1 MTRGWGPAAAQAV
14 QEAQHFVDAAKR
26 TTGMGELTALLSEAA
41 RALGFDCVTLVHHL
55 QSQAAARVAIAYSD
69 YPEDFLA
76 ASLARRYIADDP
88 VLAACERSAAPFLW
102 SDVGEL
108 VPLNARRRE
117 ILARAAASGLREG
130 LTIPVNVK
138 GEPPGSCSFGLKG
151 ARRLPCE
158 GGQAAVWV
166 GLFAFEQARRLVGL
180 ASAPRRR
187 PSLSPRQLDCV
198 VLTGQGKS
206 DWAIAELLGLS
217 PHTVHEYIEGAKRRY
232 EVASRQQLLAACL
245 ADGHVTYADVLS
257 P

>member
-1 MTRGWGPAAAQAV
+1 MTRGRTPAAQAV
-14 QEAQHFVDAAKR
+14 HEAQQFVEGAKR
-26 TTGMGELTALLSEAA
+26 TTRMGELTALLSDAA

-55 QSQAAARVAIAYSD
+55 QPQAAVREAIAYSD

-108 VPLNARRRE
+108 VTLNDRRRE
-117 ILARAAASGLREG
+117 ILARAAASGLQQG
-130 LTIPVNVK
+130 LTIPVNVP

-151 ARRLPCE
+151 GDRLPHE
-158 GGQAAVWV
+158 GGQAALWV
-166 GLFAFEQARRLVGL
+166 GVFAFEQARRLVGL
-180 ASAPRRR
+180 ASSPRRR
-187 PSLSPRQLDCV
+187 RPTLSPRQLDCV

-217 PHTVHEYIEGAKRRY
+217 QHTVHEYIEGAKRRY